1 MALKGEKVKLF
12 ISMCLTICVLCSV
25 FVIGVSAAEFT
36 DVSEDNWFCNEV
48 NYVCG
53 NGLMNGVGN
62 DKFDSNGTMTRA
74 MIVTVLHR
82 LSGEE
87 DAVAPCGF
95 ADVKSGSYYDKAVAW
110 AAEHGIVTGYS
121 EAIFGPNDPITREQM
136 AAILYRYAKTYEYD
150 TAANA
155 DISAYSDYDEIGSYA
170 ISAMQWANGAGLITG
185 TSATTLS
192 PKGNATRAQVATIL
206 YRFCEQL
213 AKPEEAVKTYTVTFM
228 FNYEDAGEYKT
239 EKVEDGKTIDEPID
253 PAREGYDFLGWFTK
267 SEGGREFD
275 FDTKITEDIELYAH
289 WEKVEEDPEK
299 EDEKQDEEEQNPE
312 EQEKPDEQPEEDSDE
327 IPEIKGNNVF
337 LLTQANLEDNKTVSV
352 TLFLCGDV
360 ELCGFDMELSYDDEK
375 LALKD
380 LNTKCDLS
388 LVSSTGDGIISFNY
402 AGVSNV
408 TKEKVV
414 LTAVFDV
421 IAEDSDNIDIS
432 LTPIEVIKTDE
443 NSYDVFNVDHCIE
456 YFGASF

>member
-1 MALKGEKVKLF
+1 MKRFLSA
-12 ISMCLTICVLCSV
+12 CLMVCILCSV
-25 FVIGVSAAEFT
+25 CVTGAMAAEFT
-36 DVSEDNWFCNEV
+36 DVSANDWFFNEV
-48 NYVCG
+48 NYACE
-53 NGLMNGVGN
+53 NGLMNGVGGE
-62 DKFDSNGTMTRA
+62 KFDPNGTMTRA

-82 LSGEE
+82 LSSEE

-95 ADVKSGSYYDKAVAW
+95 ADVKSGSYYEKAVAW

-121 EAIFGPNDPITREQM
+121 ETAFGPNDPITREQM
-136 AAILYRYAKTYEYD
+136 AAILYRYAGTYEYD
-150 TAANA
+150 TTASANIA
-155 DISAYSDYDEIGSYA
+155 VYLDYDEIGSYA

-213 AKPEEAVKTYTVTFM
+213 AKSEEEVKTYTVTFM
-228 FNYEDAGEYKT
+228 LNYEDAGKYKAET
-239 EKVEDGKTIDEPID
+239 VEDGKSVVKPKD
-253 PAREGYDFLGWFTK
+253 PDREGYNFTGWFEKTDGV
-267 SEGGREFD
+267 EEFD
-275 FDTKITEDIELYAH
+275 FDTKITEDITLYAH
-289 WEKVEEDPEK
+289 WEKIEEDAADEPEK
-299 EDEKQDEEEQNPE
+299 EDEKQEED
-312 EQEKPDEQPEEDSDE
+312 QEKPENQPEKDSDE
-327 IPEIKGNNVF
+327 VPEITGSNVF
-337 LLTQANLEDNKTVSV
+337 LLTQANLEDKKTVSV

-375 LALKD
+375 LTLKD

-388 LVSSTGDGIISFNY
+388 LVSSTRDGKISFNY

-421 IAEDSDNIDIS
+421 ITEDSDNIDIS
-432 LTPIEVIKTDE
+432 LTPIEVIRTDE
-443 NSYDVFNVDHCIE
+443 NSYDIVNADHRIE